1 MDIGVWTECVHS
13 GIWPGALAEAVE
25 TRGFESLL
33 FADHTHIPATPTTA
47 ELFTG
52 VWGEGVIP
60 PNAHMFDL
68 FVAMTAAA
76 AATTTLRVGSG
87 VCLVVE
93 RDPIVTAKQV
103 ASIDV
108 LSGGRVLFG
117 VGVGWI
123 LEEIKNHGV
132 NPSQRWAIQNE
143 RIQAMRAIWTSEQ
156 AEFHGEHVD
165 FDPIYSWPKPLQ
177 RPHPPVLVGGA
188 GRSVFKRVL
197 AYGDEW
203 MPEHGAPVEELA
215 ARIGEL
221 QTLASA
227 AGRGRIPVTLFKR
240 PTRTEP
246 PATPPG
252 RRRQPGRP
260 ARTIHRPRRRR
271 AIPRQSRSA
280 PPTRPAVTR

>member
-1 MDIGVWTECVHS
+1 
-13 GIWPGALAEAVE
+13 
-25 TRGFESLL
+25 
-33 FADHTHIPATPTTA
+33 
-47 ELFTG
+47 
-52 VWGEGVIP
+52 
-60 PNAHMFDL
+60 
-68 FVAMTAAA
+68 
-76 AATTTLRVGSG
+76 

-227 AGRGRIPVTLFKR
+227 AGRGRIPVTLFN
-240 PTRTEP
+240 
-246 PATPPG
+246 
-252 RRRQPGRP
+252 
-260 ARTIHRPRRRR
+260 
-271 AIPRQSRSA
+271 A
-280 PPTRPAVTR
+280 PPERNHLQRLRDAGVNRAVLRAPSTGRDDVEQFLDRAAQLLPHVLP